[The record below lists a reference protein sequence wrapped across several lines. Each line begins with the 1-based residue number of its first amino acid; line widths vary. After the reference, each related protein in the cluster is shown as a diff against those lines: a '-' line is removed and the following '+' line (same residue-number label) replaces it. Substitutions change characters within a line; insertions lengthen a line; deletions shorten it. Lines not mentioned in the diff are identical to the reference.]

1 MWHVAVFTCVSLARL
16 AASITGYL
24 HLLLLYPT
32 AREAHDAGMYL
43 LMQTSYAFGGPG
55 GAVEARK
62 LLQRFRQFLAEQE
75 RFWRALVK
83 RVQRARSPPLLRS
96 RRSSSVHDLGLVVNN
111 FSRGLH
117 FKGRVDEAVK
127 QAIIKWLL
135 PEWSRTSLTF
145 FSYPL
150 LRDPFTVLVETAA
163 VAPEM
168 LRHVLILAYYACLT
182 RTLGRRAHK
191 DIFGDVRMFFMSVV
205 RHSPVFEHTATL
217 VFETFGEARIEKL
230 LYAFTLPFL
239 RRAAILCR
247 SVLPDVAGGGQK
259 YTLQNALSG
268 WCAHYGHYA
277 ESQLNCGVVL
287 DFPAVYR
294 LARLPLVLDNVFG
307 AQDCAL
313 TCQRCSAV
321 PVDAAICLLCGTTCC
336 MQSDCCRDE
345 VNDRG
350 ECNLHMRE
358 CGGAVGWG
366 MLLYIYTNN
375 GTFSPPPYLDAHGE
389 VDISMSESRLK
400 TFLEITEA
408 SSLDLPSLL
417 RALVLSPPSDGFDL
431 EQLAKL
437 PGCPN
442 LTTLQLSARGK
453 PGASQLQALL
463 ETQLA
468 FLARCPSLSLFEV
481 ICTRDTISV
490 RTIADVFASLPS
502 LQAFRLTGPL
512 TITPADLPSTLPFP
526 AQLHRLDISVVDGAG
541 LVFAWFLSL
550 PVLPTLKSLTLN
562 KFDDAVTQDPS
573 LVEYFRRAG
582 PGFVFLSLQPVWEDD
597 EPSGILKY
605 ATKLRDLQLQ
615 FQEAFKVP
623 RILATLPSSNL
634 ETITIH
640 LVGWS
645 PSPEDCRL
653 IDEALAHPRL
663 SGLKKFSFE
672 GLRGGILYDIYAR
685 IPLANARG
693 ILTE

>member
-1 MWHVAVFTCVSLARL
+1 M
-16 AASITGYL
+16 
-24 HLLLLYPT
+24 
-32 AREAHDAGMYL
+32 
-43 LMQTSYAFGGPG
+43 TS
-55 GAVEARK
+55 
-62 LLQRFRQFLAEQE
+62 
-75 RFWRALVK
+75 
-83 RVQRARSPPLLRS
+83 
-96 RRSSSVHDLGLVVNN
+96 GLVVDNLQA
-111 FSRGLH
+111 RGATLQ
-117 FKGRVDEAVK
+117 GARRRRARGC
-127 QAIIKWLL
+127 IIKWLL
-135 PEWSRTSLTF
+135 PEWSRTSLTS
-145 FSYPL
+145 FSYPLL
-150 LRDPFTVLVETAA
+150 LRDPFTVLMETAA

-168 LRHVLILAYYACLT
+168 LRHVLILAYYVCLARTVIGLVYVLNKT
-182 RTLGRRAHK
+182 RSHSATRGHLRRRAH
-191 DIFGDVRMFFMSVV
+191 VL
-205 RHSPVFEHTATL
+205 H
-217 VFETFGEARIEKL
+217 TFGEARSEKL
-230 LYAFTLPFL
+230 LYAFALPFL

-247 SVLPDVAGGGQK
+247 SVLPACFPTPPAVGSNVCEYNRLLTMLNVPALSDLPNQD
-259 YTLQNALSG
+259 TLQNALSG
-268 WCAHYGHYA
+268 WSAHYSHSHA
-277 ESQLNCGVVL
+277 TSQLNCGVVL

-294 LARLPLVLDNVFG
+294 LARLPLVLDNAFG

-321 PVDAAICLLCGTTCC
+321 PVDAAICLLCGTACC

-345 VNDRG
+345 ENDRA
-350 ECNLHMRE
+350 CFLDV
-358 CGGAVGWG
+358 AAP
-366 MLLYIYTNN
+366 NN

-389 VDISMSESRLK
+389 VDISMRRGRWQYLHFAHWEEVRKTWMAHGVPTVIARRLEAALDSADGRRLSAEDPSDVTPKCGLICRNWLPRSRFHIFSYAKIHSESRLK

-562 KFDDAVTQDPS
+562 KFDDVVTQDPS

-605 ATKLRDLQLQ
+605 ATKLRDLQLH

-653 IDEALAHPRL
+653 IDEALANPRL

-672 GLRGGILYDIYAR
+672 GLRGGILYGIYAR

-693 ILTE
+693 ILIE